1 MDNPYKSPIAALDLS
16 KRPYTRFR
24 LFLDVFAI
32 VFAVVPLIAD
42 LVFYELD
49 LAPAD
54 EQPMVVVVAAY
65 GCVFVITAG
74 WIVSLA
80 LNTVG
85 AFRGRVVSFVG
96 LVLDFASM
104 SAVLVRDFLNG

>member
-1 MDNPYKSPIAALDLS
+1 MDKIAFILGAGAHKPFDFPDGNTLKSQIAEQLQ
-16 KRPYTRFR
+16 
-24 LFLDVFAI
+24 
-32 VFAVVPLIAD
+32 
-42 LVFYELD
+42 
-49 LAPAD
+49 
-54 EQPMVVVVAAY
+54 QPMVVVVAAY